1 MIAKCLDV
9 GERGHVI
16 TGSKI
21 LVVEDHYLLAEDV
34 CEFITDCSMKAIGP
48 ANCVE
53 SALVY
58 AREADLNGAVLD
70 IDLNGRL
77 CLPVCAMLASRNIPF
92 IFHTGFS
99 DLSSLPP
106 ELQSVQKVAKPFG
119 HDELRKALEEMLA
132 GPMDGAPSQA
142 VSADSKRVAA
152 SQV

>member
-1 MIAKCLDV
+1 
-9 GERGHVI
+9 VI

-142 VSADSKRVAA
+142 VSAESKRVAA